1 MLGEDTLRGSG
12 VKSATGIS
20 KSIDRVLSGSESAVL
35 FLDLKTFFFFSAA
48 HCAKKTFFNQLDEHQ
63 IER

>member
-1 MLGEDTLRGSG
+1 MLSEDTLRGSG

-35 FLDLKTFFFFSAA
+35 FLDLKNFF
-48 HCAKKTFFNQLDEHQ
+48 
-63 IER
+63 

>member
-1 MLGEDTLRGSG
+1 MLSEDTLRGSG

-35 FLDLKTFFFFSAA
+35 FLDLKNLFL
-48 HCAKKTFFNQLDEHQ
+48 NQLDEHQ
-63 IER
+63 IKR